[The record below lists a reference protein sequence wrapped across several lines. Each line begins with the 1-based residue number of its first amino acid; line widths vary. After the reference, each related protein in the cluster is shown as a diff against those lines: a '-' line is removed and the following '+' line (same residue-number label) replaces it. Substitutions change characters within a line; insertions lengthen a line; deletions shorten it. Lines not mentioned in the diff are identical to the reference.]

1 MFDARDTLGMS
12 RDLPIGVQD
21 VSVVAEL
28 ETDAD
33 DATLTKLAERYCVV
47 GRSLA
52 QTPAISIRRS
62 QKC

>member
-1 MFDARDTLGMS
+1 V
-12 RDLPIGVQD
+12 PIGVQD
-21 VSVVAEL
+21 VSVVTEL

-33 DATLTKLAERYCVV
+33 DTTLTKLAELTERYCVV